1 MKISP
6 TAVLLMASSSHAFN
20 GFKNAV
26 TRVARSRTVSARMP
40 MAMFSTTTAST
51 SNALLEQES
60 LPKFASIDPSQ
71 LTPAVSETVE
81 KLEKDFAAFEEKIAS
96 DGFDATYD
104 NVLPELE
111 RMQFP
116 LGYGKLKINYVYLYM
131 YSEEQRNAQIVPLV
145 VTM

>member
-26 TRVARSRTVSARMP
+26 TRVATSTRNSRTARMP
-40 MAMFSTTTAST
+40 MAMFSATTST

-60 LPKFASIDPSQ
+60 LPKFSSIDPSQ

-104 NVLPELE
+104 SVLPELE
-111 RMQFP
+111 KMQFP
-116 LGYGKLKINYVYLYM
+116 LGYG
-131 YSEEQRNAQIVPLV
+131 A
-145 VTM
+145 